1 MSENVVADKTSVT
14 SVLVRLLPFYPV
26 TVSFTKYPLPVHIST
41 GIFLTV
47 IFGHLVLFH
56 KRGWDTLGSLPV
68 LFCDISVPVIE
79 IIHIFMTFQLLDMLH
94 IWSSRVPFGCKK
106 KEIDGDLHR
115 AKTIASNFL
124 SEAARIKAKF
134 LKAVFP
140 HKIIENAINNFT
152 NAIEEL
158 IITTWFLMKEKH
170 L

>member
-1 MSENVVADKTSVT
+1 MPENVVADKTSVT

-56 KRGWDTLGSLPV
+56 KGGWDTLGSLPV

-140 HKIIENAINNFT
+140 HKIIENAINSFT

-158 IITTWFLMKEKH
+158 IITTWFLMKENH

>member
-1 MSENVVADKTSVT
+1 MSENVVGDKTSVT

-26 TVSFTKYPLPVHIST
+26 TVSFTKYPVPVHIST
-41 GIFLTV
+41 WIFLTV

-56 KRGWDTLGSLPV
+56 KGGWDTLGSLPV

-106 KEIDGDLHR
+106 KGIDGDLHR

-134 LKAVFP
+134 LKAAFP